1 MNQIMKSD
9 DSVKYL
15 PIIQQHSRLS
25 DYNSPDREVEVISQI
40 SSISQKEEAPK

>member
-1 MNQIMKSD
+1 MKSD

-25 DYNSPDREVEVISQI
+25 DHNSPDKQVEIISQI
-40 SSISQKEEAPK
+40 SSISQKEDPVPPK